1 MILTAPLFIC
11 FFFISAESNSQQER
25 SCTAP
30 FKPQVANH
38 GEMQHVL
45 VLFNSLGSTE
55 PALQRCA
62 EHGSS
67 GSFRQRLRAEMYFHR
82 RHGQA
87 CSQLVFNF
95 NIAISCW
102 PAAPKTQAPTSEE
115 NVNEAFFFIS
125 KHMYRQFN
133 MKLGRV
139 FRFSLFS

>member
-1 MILTAPLFIC
+1 MILTAPLFIY

-38 GEMQHVL
+38 GEMQQLL

-67 GSFRQRLRAEMYFHR
+67 DSFR
-82 RHGQA
+82 
-87 CSQLVFNF
+87 
-95 NIAISCW
+95 
-102 PAAPKTQAPTSEE
+102 
-115 NVNEAFFFIS
+115 
-125 KHMYRQFN
+125 
-133 MKLGRV
+133 
-139 FRFSLFS
+139 